1 MSIWKSIFGKK
12 PKFNEEPDRSL
23 KVDFHSHL
31 LAGIDDG
38 CPEWDITLNC
48 LQLLKEQGIESVI
61 TTPHIL
67 SGLYPNTPEIVL
79 GKLAE
84 LKELTWF
91 KSLDMKVEA
100 AAEYYVDEWFM
111 DELAKGKPF
120 LTCGENHILI
130 ETNYVEKPPY
140 LEEAIFNL
148 IIGGY
153 KVVYAHPE
161 RYHYLLKDFKLFER
175 MHDTGVLF
183 QLNLMSMTGH
193 YGPQV
198 KAASDYLIKHDLVDL
213 VGSDIHKPEH
223 AALIGRLKHSESY
236 AKVAEAIKRTNGLM
250 GTKMN

>member
-1 MSIWKSIFGKK
+1 MSFWKSIFSKK
-12 PKFNEEPDRSL
+12 PTFNEEPDRSL
-23 KVDFHSHL
+23 TVDFHSHL

-38 CPEWDITLNC
+38 CSDWGLTLHC
-48 LQLLKEQGIESVI
+48 LESLKEQGIQSVI

-67 SGLYPNTPEIVL
+67 SGLYPNTPEIIHQ
-79 GKLAE
+79 KLSE
-84 LKELTWF
+84 LKALPAF
-91 KSLDMKVEA
+91 QAMQMQIHA

-111 DELAKGKPF
+111 EELAKGTEF
-120 LTCGENHILI
+120 LTFGEKHILI

-140 LEEAIFNL
+140 LEDAIFNL
-148 IIGGY
+148 ILDGY

-193 YGPQV
+193 YGPQI
-198 KAASDYLIKHDLVDL
+198 KAASDYLIQHNLVDV

-223 AALIGRLKHSESY
+223 AHLIGKLKRSESY
-236 AKVAEAIKRTNGLM
+236 PKIAMAISATNSLVQ
-250 GTKMN
+250 NE

>member
-12 PKFNEEPDRSL
+12 PKFNAEPDRSL

-38 CPEWDITLNC
+38 CPDWSFTLRC
-48 LQLLKEQGIESVI
+48 LETLKEQGIAHII

-67 SGLYPNTPEIVL
+67 SGLYPNTPEIIQT
-79 GKLAE
+79 KLEE
-84 LKELTWF
+84 LIAMPEF
-91 KSLDMKVEA
+91 QALDIKLEA

-111 DELAKGKPF
+111 EELAKNTEF
-120 LTCGENHILI
+120 LTFGSRHILI

-140 LEEAIFNL
+140 LEEAIFQL
-148 IIGGY
+148 ILNGY

-161 RYHYLLKDFKLFER
+161 RYHYLLKNFKLFER
-175 MHDTGVLF
+175 IHDTGVLF

-198 KAASDYLIKHDLVDL
+198 KAAADFLIENKFVDL

-223 AALIGRLKHSESY
+223 AQLIGRLKRSEDY
-236 AKVAEAIKRTNGLM
+236 ARIGGAIEETNRLI
-250 GTKMN
+250 